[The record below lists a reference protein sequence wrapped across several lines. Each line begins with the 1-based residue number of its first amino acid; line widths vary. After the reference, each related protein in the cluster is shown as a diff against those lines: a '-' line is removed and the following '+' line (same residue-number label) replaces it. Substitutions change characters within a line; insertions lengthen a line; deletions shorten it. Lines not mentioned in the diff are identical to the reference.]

1 MPTNELV
8 YTGTMKRDAQSTRQR
23 ILDAATAEFAQY
35 GIAGARVDRIAA
47 ASGSNKSMIYAYYTS
62 KDQLFDAVFD
72 AIIVRNMHDV
82 PVDAHDLPEY
92 AARLFDQ
99 WRAYPEVLRLGTWDW
114 LERGAQGAQN
124 RRRGGGQRAQS
135 RRDPQSPARRRGQRS
150 LPRRHTPPADHRAHP
165 DRLRCPQQQSGSGR
179 GRHTPAGD
187 QGRSRCPHSRLAPL
201 RRVYPHRPPSRY
213 PEIHTHPT
221 AERRFNH
228 GRDRSRSSCPSRS
241 RGAPES
247 WPPAPANRSRRC
259 PPLCYKRTY
268 VQ

>member
-8 YTGTMKRDAQSTRQR
+8 YTGEMKRDAQSTRQR

-99 WRAYPEVLRLGTWDW
+99 WQTYPEVLRLGAWDW
-114 LERGAQGAQN
+114 LERGAEGTRIAAVVAANEHKIDEIGKAQHDGTISARFPAATLLELIVAITQTRPSITDGPEDQTAAAK
-124 RRRGGGQRAQS
+124 RRQAIKDAVS
-135 RRDPQSPARRRGQRS
+135 TLIRD
-150 LPRRHTPPADHRAHP
+150 
-165 DRLRCPQQQSGSGR
+165 
-179 GRHTPAGD
+179 
-187 QGRSRCPHSRLAPL
+187 
-201 RRVYPHRPPSRY
+201 
-213 PEIHTHPT
+213 
-221 AERRFNH
+221 
-228 GRDRSRSSCPSRS
+228 
-241 RGAPES
+241 
-247 WPPAPANRSRRC
+247 
-259 PPLCYKRTY
+259 
-268 VQ
+268 